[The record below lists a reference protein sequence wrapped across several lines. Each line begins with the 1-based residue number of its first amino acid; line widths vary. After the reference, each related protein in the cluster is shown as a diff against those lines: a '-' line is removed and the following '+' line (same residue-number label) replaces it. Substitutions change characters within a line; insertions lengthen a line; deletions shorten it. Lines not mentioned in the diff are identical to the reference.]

1 MKLILLMLEQTYSI
15 FITLHYDKPLLALHA
30 TVPSSEQEQLC
41 NWVLMGFQK
50 GSQLIS
56 GHNI

>member
-41 NWVLMGFQK
+41 NRVLMGFQK
-50 GSQLIS
+50 GP
-56 GHNI
+56 NW

>member
-41 NWVLMGFQK
+41 SWVLMGFQK
-50 GSQLIS
+50 GP
-56 GHNI
+56 NW

>member
-41 NWVLMGFQK
+41 SWVLMVSK
-50 GSQLIS
+50 RVPTDKRP
-56 GHNI
+56 